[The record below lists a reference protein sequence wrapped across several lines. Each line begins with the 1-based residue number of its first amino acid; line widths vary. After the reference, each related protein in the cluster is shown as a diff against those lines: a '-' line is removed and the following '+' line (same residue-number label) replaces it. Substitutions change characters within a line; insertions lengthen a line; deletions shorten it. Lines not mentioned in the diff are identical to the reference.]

1 MSGYA
6 RGVYA
11 EKRTA
16 DRLRADGY
24 FVMESRGSHGVADLL
39 AVKIAPC
46 AYLDHSQVLMVQ
58 VKGGEAR
65 LDDAWW
71 NELHDTA
78 RTAGALPIVADW
90 PKRGHLRLRLITGTH
105 RPRSKA
111 WPCSPFITDQVAA
124 AAAWAADAAVW
135 AATEGGQ

>member
-16 DRLRADGY
+16 EQLRAEGY
-24 FVMESRGSHGVADLL
+24 YVVESRGSHGVADLM
-39 AVKIAPC
+39 AAKPG
-46 AYLDHSQVLMVQ
+46 QVLLVQ

-65 LDDAWW
+65 LDGAWW
-71 NELHDTA
+71 NELAAAA
-78 RTAGALPIVADW
+78 RKAGALAIIADW
-90 PKRGHLRLRLITGTH
+90 PKRGHLRLRRITGQH

-111 WPCSPFITDQVAA
+111 WPCAPFVTDEVDLEA
-124 AAAWAADAAVW
+124 
-135 AATEGGQ
+135 GGVVSRG